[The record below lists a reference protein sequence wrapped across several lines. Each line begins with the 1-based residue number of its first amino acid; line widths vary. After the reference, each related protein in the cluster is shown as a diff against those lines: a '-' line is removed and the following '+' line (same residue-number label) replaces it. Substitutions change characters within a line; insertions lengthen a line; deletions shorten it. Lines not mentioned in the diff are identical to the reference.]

1 MGVITDKAAPLV
13 DKVMSSASYSGAV
26 VSVATGLTLTEWGI
40 VVGIV
45 TAILTFTANI
55 AWQFR
60 RDRRAQRMQARTDI
74 RQQQLWELQMQN
86 LRAVAGS
93 RDELSMCGTAYVSGD
108 E

>member
-1 MGVITDKAAPLV
+1 MGLITDKAAPLV

-26 VSVATGLTLTEWGI
+26 VSVATGLTLTEWGV

-45 TAILTFTANI
+45 TALLTFAANLV
-55 AWQFR
+55 WQIR
-60 RDRRAQRMQARTDI
+60 RDRRTQNIQNRKEH

-86 LRAVAGS
+86 LRTAAGS
-93 RDELSMCGTAYVSGD
+93 RDELSMCGAAYASND